1 MIRNEIM
8 KPLNIGL
15 LREGRIP
22 HDRRVA
28 LTPEHCLELI
38 QLYPHIHIFVQPS
51 HIRCFPDEDY
61 ARLGFEITEDLS
73 NCDVLLGVKEVQM
86 STLLANKTY
95 FFFSHTIKKQL
106 YNRSLLQTIVQKNIR
121 LIDYECI
128 TDLEGNRMIAFG
140 RYAGIV
146 GAYNGILTYG
156 QRYGLFQL
164 KRAYQC
170 VNLEEVKEECEKIAL
185 PPIKILITGRG
196 RVAKGARE
204 MMSLMNIPEVTIDQY
219 LYETFTSP
227 VYVQLNSE
235 DYHVHK
241 QGKPFD
247 NKHFH
252 KHPEEYLSSFY
263 RFTKVTDL
271 LLACAYWHPSA
282 PLLFTK
288 HRMKQATFKIKV
300 IADITCDINGSIPA
314 TMRASSIEDPFYDY
328 NSQTEQ
334 LDRAF
339 VSEGNITLMAV
350 DNLPGE
356 LPRDASN
363 DFGNILTNVIIPNL
377 WNGDQDEII
386 ERATIAKEGS
396 LTPKFAYL
404 QGYLEG
410 E

>member
-204 MMSLMNIPEVTIDQY
+204 MMSLMNIPEVTIEKTKELKAEDIELLKKGSY
-219 LYETFTSP
+219 TSITRFERA
-227 VYVQLNSE
+227 V
-235 DYHVHK
+235 DR
-241 QGKPFD
+241 FD
-247 NKHFH
+247 NANAQLSQNKLAVMI
-252 KHPEEYLSSFY
+252 KTNPYLLSQNYS
-263 RFTKVTDL
+263 L
-271 LLACAYWHPSA
+271 LE
-282 PLLFTK
+282 
-288 HRMKQATFKIKV
+288 
-300 IADITCDINGSIPA
+300 N
-314 TMRASSIEDPFYDY
+314 
-328 NSQTEQ
+328 
-334 LDRAF
+334 
-339 VSEGNITLMAV
+339 
-350 DNLPGE
+350 
-356 LPRDASN
+356 
-363 DFGNILTNVIIPNL
+363 
-377 WNGDQDEII
+377 
-386 ERATIAKEGS
+386 TIY
-396 LTPKFAYL
+396 LTPSK
-404 QGYLEG
+404 
-410 E
+410 